1 MCARDEGE
9 MTISPLLE
17 SARAFVERRERKV
30 SFLAG
35 RGATFV
41 ETIDWGGGI
50 YYAVLCGGSGEAITI
65 HLGCGKC
72 TAHCAE
78 CRHDIDD
85 DECHQYLQ

>member
-35 RGATFV
+35 RSATFG

-50 YYAVLCGGSGEAITI
+50 YYAVLCGGGWGGNYHPFGLWKMHGSLRRMPA
-65 HLGCGKC
+65 
-72 TAHCAE
+72 
-78 CRHDIDD
+78 RRRR
-85 DECHQYLQ
+85 